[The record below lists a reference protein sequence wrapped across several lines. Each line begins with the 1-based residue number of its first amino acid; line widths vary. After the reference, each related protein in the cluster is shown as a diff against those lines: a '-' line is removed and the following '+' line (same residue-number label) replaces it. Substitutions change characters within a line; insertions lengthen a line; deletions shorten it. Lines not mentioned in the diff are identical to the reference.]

1 MAKVRDIDNFLTP
14 DLRQQAA
21 AMKAARG
28 LPTLGFY
35 EDLMANPGLFER
47 VQALGTFLRFEATLP
62 PRVREAAILA
72 AAVEQRS
79 AFEWETHQHTA
90 RQAGLADEEIRAL
103 GEGLEL
109 PAELEDVRDVVR
121 AVVRGQSVPQA
132 LFDRVASRLSVPS
145 AVELVTLAAF
155 YRMMAGLG
163 GAFDSALPGSG
174 EPPWLVRQGACGLPL
189 GHEAG

>member
-1 MAKVRDIDNFLTP
+1 MAKVDDIGRFLTP
-14 DLRQQAA
+14 ALREKAA

-72 AAVEQRS
+72 AAVEQQS
-79 AFEWETHQHTA
+79 AFEWDTHQHTA
-90 RQAGLADEEIRAL
+90 RQAGLTDEEIGAL
-103 GEGLEL
+103 GDGSEL
-109 PAELEDVRDVVR
+109 PAELEDVRAVVR

-132 LFDRVASRLSVPS
+132 LFDRVASRFSVPS

-155 YRMMAGLG
+155 YRMIAGLG
-163 GAFDSALPGSG
+163 AAFDSVLLGSG
-174 EPPWLVRQGACGLPL
+174 EPPWVRR
-189 GHEAG
+189 